1 MVQAE
6 QVRFL
11 KLKHTARSVA
21 YILIELLGNFRLDKN
36 EFGDI
41 TIYKP
46 FDIISGGVKR
56 ESSIRIVSPQRYM
69 DMCVCVDHNSF
80 INEYKNNTLHLYRL
94 LCDTLSRLK
103 AMGYLDKLCFYKV
116 ISENSDE
123 EGYILGYDFKGYED
137 ISSLSRDWFFFSS
150 KVTSI

>member
-80 INEYKNNTLHLYRL
+80 ISEYKNNTLHLYRL

-116 ISENSDE
+116 VSENSNE
-123 EGYILGYDFKGYED
+123 EGYILGYDFTGYGD
-137 ISSLSRDWFFFSS
+137 ISSLSRDWFFFST

>member
-11 KLKHTARSVA
+11 KLKHTARNVA

-69 DMCVCVDHNSF
+69 GMCVCVDHNSF
-80 INEYKNNTLHLYRL
+80 ISEYKNNTLHLYRL
-94 LCDTLSRLK
+94 LCDTLCRLK

-116 ISENSDE
+116 VSENSNE
-123 EGYILGYDFKGYED
+123 EGYILGYDFTGYED
-137 ISSLSRDWFFFSS
+137 ISSLSRDWFFFST

>member
-80 INEYKNNTLHLYRL
+80 ISEYKNNTLHLYRL

-116 ISENSDE
+116 VSENSNE
-123 EGYILGYDFKGYED
+123 EGYILGYDFTGYED
-137 ISSLSRDWFFFSS
+137 IPSLSRDWFFFST